1 MTHLVVRHRVARRG
15 MATLMAVLMISIVA
29 GSLAALTLAFAGQA
43 RRTTRQAQDAQLRQ
57 LLLAGQVAAQQAIG
71 QSKSGEVVLP
81 PDLRS
86 AGASLRYEAV
96 QGDAADEMQFRIVA
110 SLGEGRSM
118 TQTLRFARAG
128 DHWELRS
135 AEL

>member
-1 MTHLVVRHRVARRG
+1 MSCVIGRRSLHRRG
-15 MATLMAVLMISIVA
+15 AALLMAVLMISIVA
-29 GSLAALTLAFAGQA
+29 GSLAALTLAFAAQA
-43 RRTTRQAQDAQLRQ
+43 KRTTRQAQDAQLRQ

-71 QSKSGEVVLP
+71 QSKSGEVALP

-86 AGASLRYEAV
+86 AGASVRYETV

-110 SLGEGRSM
+110 SLGEGRAM
-118 TQTLRFARAG
+118 TQTLRFARSG
-128 DHWELRS
+128 DRWELRS

>member
-1 MTHLVVRHRVARRG
+1 MSYMTGRRRLHRRG
-15 MATLMAVLMISIVA
+15 TALLMAVLMISIVG
-29 GSLAALTLAFAGQA
+29 GSLAALTLAFAAQA
-43 RRTTRQAQDAQLRQ
+43 KRTTRQAHDAQLRQ
-57 LLLAGQVAAQQAIG
+57 LLFAGQVAAQQSIG
-71 QSKSGEVVLP
+71 QSKSGEVALP

-86 AGASLRYEAV
+86 AGASVRYETV
-96 QGDAADEMQFRIVA
+96 QGDAADEMQFHIVA

-128 DHWELRS
+128 DRWELRA